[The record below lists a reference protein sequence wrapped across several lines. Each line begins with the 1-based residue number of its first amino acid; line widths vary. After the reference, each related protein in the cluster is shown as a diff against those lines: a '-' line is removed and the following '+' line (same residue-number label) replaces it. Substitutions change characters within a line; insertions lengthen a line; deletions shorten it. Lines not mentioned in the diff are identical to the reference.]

1 MLTEPRIAGKV
12 PGAINNPLLSI
23 RDLRIE
29 YATDGPPVRAV
40 DGVSFDIAPGEVF
53 GLAGESGSGKSTVAH
68 GILRLLQPPA
78 VITGGE
84 VQFKGRDL
92 FSLSD
97 TQLSQFRWSEISM
110 VMQSAMNALNPVL
123 RVGDQITDA
132 IRAHEPNRSKKNCHK
147 RAEELFKI
155 VGIDPDRVDAYPHE
169 LSGGMRQ
176 RAMIAM
182 ALALDPPMMIM
193 DEPTTALDVVVQK
206 EIMQEIE
213 DLKAKL
219 GFSILFIT
227 HDLSL
232 LVEFSDRI
240 AIMYAGKIVEL
251 APAKTL
257 FGNPLHPYTQG
268 LMTSFPTLTGPRKHL
283 TGIPGSPPDMACP
296 PSGCRFHPRCPKF
309 QPMHARVEPELV
321 EVEPGHWVACHL
333 HALVNG
339 KEAAWRS

>member
-78 VITGGE
+78 VITDGE
-84 VQFKGRDL
+84 VRFKGRDV
-92 FSLSD
+92 FSLND
-97 TQLSQFRWSEISM
+97 KDLAQFRWSEISM
-110 VMQSAMNALNPVL
+110 VMQSAMNALNPVMK
-123 RVGDQITDA
+123 VSDQIVDA
-132 IRAHEPNRSKKNCHK
+132 IKAHAPDRSKNDCRQ
-147 RAEELFKI
+147 RARDLFKI
-155 VGIDPDRVDAYPHE
+155 VGIDPERIDAYPHE

-206 EIMQEIE
+206 EIMQQIE

-219 GFSILFIT
+219 GFSIL
-227 HDLSL
+227 
-232 LVEFSDRI
+232 
-240 AIMYAGKIVEL
+240 
-251 APAKTL
+251 
-257 FGNPLHPYTQG
+257 
-268 LMTSFPTLTGPRKHL
+268 
-283 TGIPGSPPDMACP
+283 
-296 PSGCRFHPRCPKF
+296 
-309 QPMHARVEPELV
+309 
-321 EVEPGHWVACHL
+321 
-333 HALVNG
+333 
-339 KEAAWRS
+339 